1 MTVTLEKPCDPKG
14 INIRKGKPKDPKPPR
29 ALADRSKYLPGG
41 TKREK
46 V

>member
-14 INIRKGKPKDPKPPR
+14 KKHSTAPKDPKPPR